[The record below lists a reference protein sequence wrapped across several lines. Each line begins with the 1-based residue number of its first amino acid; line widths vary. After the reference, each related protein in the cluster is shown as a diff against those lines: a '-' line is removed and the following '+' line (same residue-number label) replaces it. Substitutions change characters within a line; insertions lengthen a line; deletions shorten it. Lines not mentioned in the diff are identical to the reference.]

1 MRGYIGATSS
11 RHSQIDCRAAL
22 LFWYGIGDL
31 TPAQQESDGFA
42 SFFTKYMGRKGSTRL
57 LLSYK
62 LVQLMDSPGPHESVG
77 E

>member
-1 MRGYIGATSS
+1 MRGYIGATAS

-42 SFFTKYMGRKGSTRL
+42 SFFTKYGTQGFNSFTTELQAGAADGLARA
-57 LLSYK
+57 
-62 LVQLMDSPGPHESVG
+62 P
-77 E
+77 